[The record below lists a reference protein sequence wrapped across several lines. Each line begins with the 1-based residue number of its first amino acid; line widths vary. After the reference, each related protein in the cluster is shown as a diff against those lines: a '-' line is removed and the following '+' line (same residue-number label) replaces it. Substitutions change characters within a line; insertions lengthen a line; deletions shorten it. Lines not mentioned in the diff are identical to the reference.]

1 MNELKYCSG
10 FSDDDDAA
18 TAAAAAAAA
27 VQDHRCKRHLQWI
40 RCSERDCMHT
50 HTSIPVYTRIRGYE
64 YRVRSH
70 SRYRSSQSWRN
81 TQLSSAQHMDSGSDS
96 DKVDDSWYQNIL
108 TLPKTKLYYSTG
120 VRTKVDPANPQTWNT
135 NKSRTAAMS
144 ESVKRRATWWSSF
157 EYNIY
162 SKHTCD
168 EILKVDSWD
177 MKWPCV
183 YGVWQDIT
191 RLALRILH
199 CLRLHT
205 MTRLGIYICLWWLL
219 QRGRLCCRQPACT
232 EYIPD
237 GADLDLSWWLRYL
250 YIGLV

>member
-135 NKSRTAAMS
+135 NKSQTAAMS
-144 ESVKRRATWWSSF
+144 EMRALSAGQPDDHHLSTICIVRTHVIWFSAWILEIWNGHVCMAYGKISHAWRF
-157 EYNIY
+157 EYCIAYGYIQWHDLVSIY
-162 SKHTCD
+162 AFDGFCSEGACAVGNLLVRSTY
-168 EILKVDSWD
+168 LMV
-177 MKWPCV
+177 
-183 YGVWQDIT
+183 
-191 RLALRILH
+191 RIW
-199 CLRLHT
+199 T
-205 MTRLGIYICLWWLL
+205 YPDDYDIYI
-219 QRGRLCCRQPACT
+219 
-232 EYIPD
+232 
-237 GADLDLSWWLRYL
+237 
-250 YIGLV
+250 